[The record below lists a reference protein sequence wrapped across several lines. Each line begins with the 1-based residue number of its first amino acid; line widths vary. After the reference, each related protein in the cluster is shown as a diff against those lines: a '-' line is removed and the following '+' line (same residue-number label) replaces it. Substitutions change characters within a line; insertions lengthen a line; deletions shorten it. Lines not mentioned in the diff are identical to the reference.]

1 MFQETYYRAAL
12 SQEEL
17 RSSNLFPFI
26 IEKGELPKSVAKR
39 LQKEG
44 FLDSSWVFLRYAK
57 RSGEAEGFQAGKFY
71 LHKNTS
77 YQNLSKALTK
87 AAIEEISVTL
97 REGLTN
103 AEIDAELA
111 RLELIKRGE
120 FLECVRSCDFSDFPF
135 LPQNPEYRE
144 GFFFPETY
152 FVIPERFST
161 EDFTRRLLKTFDQ
174 KTKSIFGKANRNGW
188 DILKMASIIEKES
201 RNNTERPIVAGIL
214 WKRFDNNWMLG
225 ADATTRYTTGKKT
238 EPLTTDDLSDPNKWN
253 TRAVRGLPPGAICN
267 PGLSSIEAAANPQES
282 DYWYYLHGNDGQI
295 RYAETLEEHNKNK
308 SDYL

>member
-1 MFQETYYRAAL
+1 
-12 SQEEL
+12 
-17 RSSNLFPFI
+17 
-26 IEKGELPKSVAKR
+26 
-39 LQKEG
+39 
-44 FLDSSWVFLRYAK
+44 
-57 RSGEAEGFQAGKFY
+57 
-71 LHKNTS
+71 
-77 YQNLSKALTK
+77 
-87 AAIEEISVTL
+87 
-97 REGLTN
+97 
-103 AEIDAELA
+103 
-111 RLELIKRGE
+111 
-120 FLECVRSCDFSDFPF
+120 
-135 LPQNPEYRE
+135 
-144 GFFFPETY
+144 
-152 FVIPERFST
+152 
-161 EDFTRRLLKTFDQ
+161 
-174 KTKSIFGKANRNGW
+174 
-188 DILKMASIIEKES
+188 MASIIEKES